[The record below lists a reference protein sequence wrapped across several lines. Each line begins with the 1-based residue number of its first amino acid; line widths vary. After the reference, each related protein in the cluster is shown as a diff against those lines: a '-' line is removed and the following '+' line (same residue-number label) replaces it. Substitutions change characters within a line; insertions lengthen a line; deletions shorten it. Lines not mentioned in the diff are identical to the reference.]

1 MSHISSPFHKVISH
15 SGLFLERNLDKDG
28 MHKDM
33 HVMDIDSKTE
43 KPKEKRNAT
52 ADIKQFFK
60 PMPHVPGD
68 KSGRS
73 RCESCQ

>member
-1 MSHISSPFHKVISH
+1 
-15 SGLFLERNLDKDG
+15 
-28 MHKDM
+28 MHKDV
-33 HVMDIDSKTE
+33 HVMDIDSETE

-60 PMPHVPGD
+60 PMPHVPGE